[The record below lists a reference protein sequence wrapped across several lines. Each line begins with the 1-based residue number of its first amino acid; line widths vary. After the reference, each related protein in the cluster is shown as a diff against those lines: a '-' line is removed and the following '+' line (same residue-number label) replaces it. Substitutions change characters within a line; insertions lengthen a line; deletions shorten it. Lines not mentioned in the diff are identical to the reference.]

1 MPAYDGKELPKQLDS
16 EYLDMVNGV
25 VRKTDPA
32 VLDAAKRI
40 SQEPVPEG
48 YEDMGWKTPV
58 KIDVPVEMY
67 PVIKYKN
74 LKRDQV
80 YQITFQWW
88 AKKHLISVDV
98 TGQIPLSIERVYLEY
113 AQRTLDALSKNKNY
127 QIVGVDGLEIP
138 ESARAKVGD
147 EIENYNP
154 LANIMMQNQGNAIE
168 NDGDSNPDNS
178 SEDENNGE
186 FEDLPFNVDASSDD
200 GPEFVQADTEQA
212 QGNQDSNQDLDNEN
226 DENDENDENESFNND
241 KEEQYNVDDNPEAEN
256 GDGRELERDR
266 KQGSD
271 HRDEQAPN
279 RDTKPESSQSN
290 DEPSIDRASN
300 QLIENT
306 TESAEVSS
314 QDDHVESLNAD
325 SLSSYSGP
333 HVDELDASK
342 VMTRLDDDQVFKI
355 LNGSFPVET
364 KLKRNSQSSMRIN
377 ADLIDLV
384 KDDVKNQINSDLGQ
398 GLLQE
403 LSRVDY
409 VITMILIHF
418 YQGGKITKET
428 FQELC
433 LSMAL
438 DQIRDRNLD
447 ALRDANSL
455 NEIVNLDENNRVG
468 LKIRWFLL
476 LAVKPGIVKK
486 INRVGSVTNSE
497 VVVHN
502 PHNSQDPVQKDLRT
516 IIGLLAADMSQRYS
530 RDELNEVLHGDKM
543 KRGTKDV
550 VDSEYELQKRI
561 YTMRMTELDRRKL
574 KGSHRRGH

>member
-40 SQEPVPEG
+40 SQGSVPEG

-74 LKRDQV
+74 LKRGQV

-113 AQRTLDALSKNKNY
+113 AQRTLDALSKDKNY
-127 QIVGVDGLEIP
+127 QIVGVDGLDMP

-147 EIENYNP
+147 EINEYNP
-154 LANIMMQNQGNAIE
+154 LANIMMQNQGNE
-168 NDGDSNPDNS
+168 TESNSDNNPDDS
-178 SEDENNGE
+178 PEDENDGE

-212 QGNQDSNQDLDNEN
+212 QGNQDSEQDLDNEN
-226 DENDENDENESFNND
+226 NENEAFSNDEE
-241 KEEQYNVDDNPEAEN
+241 EEQEQDNVDDNPEDEN
-256 GDGRELERDR
+256 GDDQESEQDREQEFN
-266 KQGSD
+266 Q
-271 HRDEQAPN
+271 RDEQVPN
-279 RDTKPESSQSN
+279 SDIKQEANPN
-290 DEPSIDRASN
+290 DDEPSIDRVSN
-300 QLIENT
+300 QVTENT
-306 TESAEVSS
+306 TEVSS
-314 QDDHVESLNAD
+314 HDDHVENLNTD

-333 HVDELDASK
+333 HVDELDVSK
-342 VMTRLDDDQVFKI
+342 VMTRLDSDQVFRI

-377 ADLIDLV
+377 AGLIDLV

-418 YQGGKITKET
+418 YQGGKVTKKT

-486 INRVGSVTNSE
+486 INWVGSVTNSE

-516 IIGLLAADMSQRYS
+516 IIGLLAADMSQRYN

-561 YTMRMTELDRRKL
+561 YTMRMTELDRRRL
-574 KGSHRRGH
+574 KGSHWRGR

>member
-16 EYLDMVNGV
+16 EYLDMINGV

-40 SQEPVPEG
+40 SQGPVPEG

-58 KIDVPVEMY
+58 KIDVPAEMY

-74 LKRDQV
+74 LKRGQV

-127 QIVGVDGLEIP
+127 QIVGVDGLEMP

-154 LANIMMQNQGNAIE
+154 LANIMMQNQGNEAE
-168 NDGDSNPDNS
+168 SDSNPDNS
-178 SEDENNGE
+178 PEDENDGE

-200 GPEFVQADTEQA
+200 GPEFVQSDTEQA
-212 QGNQDSNQDLDNEN
+212 QGNQDSEQDLDNEN
-226 DENDENDENESFNND
+226 NENEAFSND
-241 KEEQYNVDDNPEAEN
+241 QEEQDNVDDNPEDEN
-256 GDGRELERDR
+256 DDDRELKQDNKQELEQDRER
-266 KQGSD
+266 
-271 HRDEQAPN
+271 
-279 RDTKPESSQSN
+279 ESSLSN
-290 DEPSIDRASN
+290 DKPSINRVPS

-306 TESAEVSS
+306 TEASS
-314 QDDHVESLNAD
+314 QDNHVENLNAS

-333 HVDELDASK
+333 HVDELDVSK

-418 YQGGKITKET
+418 YQGGKITKRT

>member
-1 MPAYDGKELPKQLDS
+1 MPAYDGKELPKRLDS

-40 SQEPVPEG
+40 SQGPVPEG

-58 KIDVPVEMY
+58 KIDVPAEMY

-74 LKRDQV
+74 LKRGQV

-113 AQRTLDALSKNKNY
+113 TQRTLDALSKNKNY
-127 QIVGVDGLEIP
+127 QIVGVDGLEMP

-147 EIENYNP
+147 EINEYNP
-154 LANIMMQNQGNAIE
+154 LANIMMQNQSNETE
-168 NDGDSNPDNS
+168 NDDSQ
-178 SEDENNGE
+178 EDENNGG
-186 FEDLPFNVDASSDD
+186 FEDLPFNVDAPSDN

-212 QGNQDSNQDLDNEN
+212 QGNQDSKQDLDNEN
-226 DENDENDENESFNND
+226 EAFSNDEEEQDNFDGNLEDEND
-241 KEEQYNVDDNPEAEN
+241 DD
-256 GDGRELERDR
+256 RELKQNNKQELEQDRD
-266 KQGSD
+266 QEFD
-271 HRDEQAPN
+271 QRDEQAPDRN
-279 RDTKPESSQSN
+279 TKQEANPSS
-290 DEPSIDRASN
+290 DKPSINRVPS

-306 TESAEVSS
+306 TEASS
-314 QDDHVESLNAD
+314 EDNHVESLNAD

-333 HVDELDASK
+333 HVDELDVSK
-342 VMTRLDDDQVFKI
+342 VMTRLDDDQVFRI

-364 KLKRNSQSSMRIN
+364 KIKRNSQSSMLFN
-377 ADLIDLV
+377 DDLIDLV

-418 YQGGKITKET
+418 YQGGKITKKT

-433 LSMAL
+433 LSTAL
-438 DQIRDRNLD
+438 DQIRERNLD

-476 LAVKPGIVKK
+476 LAIKPGIVKK

-516 IIGLLAADMSQRYS
+516 IIGLLAADMSQRYD